1 MPLTGGEGEIHADER
16 FGQPISMDATLF
28 DPDEL
33 QGCLTE
39 AGFRVEEVLT
49 RKPYEFE
56 LQLEKIYVF
65 ATKPEAAG

>member
-1 MPLTGGEGEIHADER
+1 
-16 FGQPISMDATLF
+16 MDATLF